1 MSSLSEELE
10 QFLKKLFPH
19 NILIKEHYIR
29 YKNQRLFFDF
39 YLKDLKILFEVQG
52 RQHCEF
58 VKHFH
63 TDIDGFKQSKFRDNL
78 KIQYAEEQGLSLVY
92 VYFDEVLSDEFLL
105 NRISEAIDGRH
116 YNKRARK

>member
-1 MSSLSEELE
+1 MSNLSEELE
-10 QFLKKLFPH
+10 QSLKRLFPH
-19 NILIKEHYIR
+19 NILIKEYYVR
-29 YKNQRLFFDF
+29 YMNQRLFFDF

-63 TDIDGFKQSKFRDNL
+63 SDINGFRQSKFRDNL

-92 VYFDEVLSDEFLL
+92 VYFDECLNDDFLL
-105 NRISEAIDGRH
+105 NRISEALDGRV
-116 YNKRARK
+116 YNKR